1 MTAELE
7 HRIEAELA
15 AARQRTE
22 ALRTELAKGY
32 EGLSERYDRFVALS
46 ARILGSPRAGQMKKL
61 AAAFDHARL
70 TRTHDRAG
78 YHGVVEFR
86 YTPRFPAIAT
96 VAAHMRPDAQFR
108 NVTFS
113 FDVQLTPA
121 FIKYQPH
128 EEISF
133 PLSIVDLDAVF
144 SWVDNRIIDFVR
156 TYTELETAEEYQ
168 QENLVTD
175 PVLGLRFSRIHAVAQ
190 EEHRGHKLYFLTS
203 ESQAVFRKDPEAFV
217 VAK

>member
-1 MTAELE
+1 MGPELE

-22 ALRTELAKGY
+22 ALRAEIAKGY
-32 EGLSERYDRFVALS
+32 EGLPERYDRFVALS
-46 ARILGSPRAGQMKKL
+46 ERILKSPRSGQLKKL
-61 AAAFDHARL
+61 AAAFDHAKL
-70 TRTHDRAG
+70 TRSHDRAG

-86 YTPRFPAIAT
+86 YTPRFPALAT
-96 VAAHMRPDAQFR
+96 VAIHMRPDAQFR

-128 EEISF
+128 EEISY
-133 PLSIVDLDAVF
+133 PLSAVDLDAAF
-144 SWVDNRIIDFVR
+144 TWVDNRIVDFVR

-175 PVLGLRFSRIHAVAQ
+175 PVLGLRFSRIHALGH
-190 EEHRGHKLYFLTS
+190 EEYRGHTVYFLTAD
-203 ESQAVFRKDPEAFV
+203 SQAVFRKDPEAFV
-217 VAK
+217 AAK